1 VEEEFEGVGGDCLA
15 GVEAAEVFEGLN
27 PLPPGH
33 QPPQMIPAHVRVR
46 LLEHPA
52 ATKKGEETD

>member
-1 VEEEFEGVGGDCLA
+1 
-15 GVEAAEVFEGLN
+15 
-27 PLPPGH
+27 
-33 QPPQMIPAHVRVR
+33 MIPAHVRVR